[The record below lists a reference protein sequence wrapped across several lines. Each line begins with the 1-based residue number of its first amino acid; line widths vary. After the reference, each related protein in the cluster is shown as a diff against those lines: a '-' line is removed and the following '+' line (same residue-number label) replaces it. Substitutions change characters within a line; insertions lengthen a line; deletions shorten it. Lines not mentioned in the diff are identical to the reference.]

1 MVNVI
6 IIALSYTINAA
17 ESDLHKIKHERMSL
31 NKEWKKV
38 YYIICNL

>member
-17 ESDLHKIKHERMSL
+17 ESDLHKIKHER
-31 NKEWKKV
+31 NETKNGKKF
-38 YYIICNL
+38 II